1 MARTVDAMERT
12 GKEVIRLNRPVAGFL
27 FNRLQHALLHE
38 AYWMIEQGIVTAA
51 DVDTFARRAF
61 GPRMCVTGVIEQKDL
76 RGLDTHALAQ
86 RGIVPHLP
94 PGAGPTRL
102 PQAQLA
108 P

>member
-61 GPRMCVTGVIEQKDL
+61 GPRMCVTGVIEPKDL
-76 RGLDTHALAQ
+76 SGNDTHELVQ
-86 RGIVPHLP
+86 KGVVPHLKI
-94 PGAGPTRL
+94 GREARR
-102 PQAQLA
+102 ASY
-108 P
+108 